1 MKKIFILLNMVL
13 LSIMMLGCSFYSVTT
28 TTTTSVSETTTT
40 TTTSYDSRYQIL
52 EQEFDYLDL
61 LMPEA
66 MISDTY
72 LPELNNTE
80 ITSYITID
88 GVELESNLIQYVLS
102 PIDLYCTLSVTLYY
116 EELSL
121 TKDYTVIMLRNGEL
135 YQQYLI
141 DQKFNE
147 LKAMIDEQMPEV
159 IESDFTLPILDNP
172 DATFSFSTDTSRI
185 YNHRFIFSFPL
196 EPTEFHIT
204 AKIRYNNETR
214 TYDYP
219 ILMKGLSQLQQVPII
234 YIHTDNSTPITSK
247 TEYLHATFSMVIYN
261 QDLVPF
267 VLYSN
272 RSIQIRG
279 RGNSTFYMPKM
290 SYRLKFDDKTSLLF
304 DHSENDW
311 VLLANFTD
319 QTLIRNALAYNFAA
333 SITDVFQPDT
343 AFVDVY
349 LNDVFLGNYTLTDQI
364 EVTNDRVDID
374 EHSTNLDT
382 GYLIEFDRRI
392 WDWPEG
398 TEGIDWFNL
407 YGIPYVIKSPD
418 PDGEYYSQSQ
428 LYYIESYMAE
438 CYNALRN
445 KQDYSE
451 LIDEESFIDWFI
463 VEELFKNVDSGYSSV
478 FITKDKGGK
487 LKMGPVWDFDLSTSN
502 PGHLGDDL
510 RGPEGWYTSLE
521 YKNVWFY
528 HLMQYEGFRQHLK
541 EKWNAIYDNQIQDL
555 LNDIYPMA
563 DSISKSRYLNFQ
575 TWDVIGKNYD
585 WYTSTEVY
593 DAKTYE
599 EQVYILYNY
608 LLVRSVWMNQAINE
622 F

>member
-1 MKKIFILLNMVL
+1 MVL

>member
-1 MKKIFILLNMVL
+1 MVL

-102 PIDLYCTLSVTLYY
+102 PIDLYCILSVTLYY

-319 QTLIRNALAYNFAA
+319 QTLIRNALAYNFAT

-374 EHSTNLDT
+374 EHSTDLDT

-528 HLMQYEGFRQHLK
+528 HLMQYESFRQHLK

-575 TWDVIGKNYD
+575 TWDVIGKNND